1 MGDSFNTSLFKQT
14 FQRVFSKDLNGDFR
28 MAFGGVLEVKVKS
41 DNIIQWASVICC
53 VFAWIR
59 RADLVPCTKYTYT
72 CWIWQWLLCKLNLC
86 CVSLCVQ
93 TSREL
98 KICGAIG
105 PCVSLNSKGSCVSEN
120 VSPRPRFTLR
130 ASHTSLLIWELV
142 STAIHHNV
150 CDCLL
155 CVGDGCWWH
164 EPVESVQSQPLHH
177 FGLVFWSGESGKKK
191 F

>member
-1 MGDSFNTSLFKQT
+1 MSIIYLLCFC
-14 FQRVFSKDLNGDFR
+14 LNKKGWS
-28 MAFGGVLEVKVKS
+28 GVMYLNFVLLLRAQNGHIPGKS
-41 DNIIQWASVICC
+41 DMSSCAS
-53 VFAWIR
+53 WIY
-59 RADLVPCTKYTYT
+59 AVCL
-72 CWIWQWLLCKLNLC
+72 
-86 CVSLCVQ
+86 LCVQ

-98 KICGAIG
+98 KVCGTIG

-150 CDCLL
+150 CDCVL

-164 EPVESVQSQPLHH
+164 EPVESVQPQPLYH
-177 FGLVFWSGESGKKK
+177 FGLVFWSGESGKKTK
-191 F
+191 KKPHTWTVACELWWDWLMKLQ